1 MMLNPDLD
9 IHLLR
14 AFATVAE
21 LGSFTKAAVE
31 LNRTQSAV
39 SMQVRRLEQSLGKN
53 LLVRNSRRVRLTD
66 TGHLVLD
73 YAKRIL
79 RMNDKVLS
87 EVGEPEVQGL
97 VRLGIPDDYAAY
109 FLPKILPHFG
119 LLYPRIR
126 LEVSC
131 GLSHDLLQQIRAD
144 DIDLAVT
151 TRQPFSPGG
160 EFLRREQLV
169 WAEASSSRVHTFE
182 TLPLALFPENV
193 CSFRTAALEALELEG
208 RPWRI
213 VCTSRGLAGIRAMV
227 SAGLA
232 LTVVTENTL
241 SPDMCI
247 IGQSEGLPPLPT
259 VDLSLHRSKS
269 AAGEAVEVFSE
280 HIRAS
285 LQA

>member
-1 MMLNPDLD
+1 MEIL
-9 IHLLR
+9 
-14 AFATVAE
+14 
-21 LGSFTKAAVE
+21 
-31 LNRTQSAV
+31 AV
-39 SMQVRRLEQSLGKN
+39 SDQVADAVYRGCTSGR
-53 LLVRNSRRVRLTD
+53 
-66 TGHLVLD
+66 
-73 YAKRIL
+73 
-79 RMNDKVLS
+79 
-87 EVGEPEVQGL
+87 
-97 VRLGIPDDYAAY
+97 
-109 FLPKILPHFG
+109 F
-119 LLYPRIR
+119 
-126 LEVSC
+126 
-131 GLSHDLLQQIRAD
+131 D

-169 WAEASSSRVHTFE
+169 WAEAGSSRVHTFE

-208 RPWRI
+208 RSWRI

-247 IGQSEGLPPLPT
+247 VGEPEGLPPLPT
-259 VDLSLHRSKS
+259 VDLSLHRARS

-285 LQA
+285 LQPRSMDDREQMAKDSAASGCSSWRS